1 MKVEVLSKTEKWKV
15 VEDGNI
21 CTPEGFSATGL
32 HCGIKRKRKDLG
44 WIYSA
49 MPANAAAV
57 YTTNQFQAPPLKVTQ
72 ESIAKDGTL
81 QAVLVNSGNAN
92 SCTGKLGLENA
103 YKMRKVF
110 AEKADLQEH
119 GVAVISTGIIGE
131 HLPMDKISAGVESIS
146 AVNCLDDATSF
157 EEAILTTDTF
167 TKNVCFQLQFGGK
180 IITIAGAAKGSGMVH
195 PNMATMLGFVT
206 TDVNIEQ
213 SALQQALKEVTSD
226 TFNMIT
232 VDGDTSTN
240 DMVLVLANGMAGNEE
255 WKQSDMEYNLF
266 KEGLQMVCQSLAQQ
280 IARDGEGAT
289 KLIEVHV
296 KGAITV
302 HDAQVIAKTIVG
314 SSLVKTAVFGEDP
327 NWGRIVS
334 AVGYSGI
341 IVNTEQIE
349 VKIGPI
355 TVVQNGMPVQFC
367 EKDAKTYLKNEKIE
381 IQVDLFNGTQ
391 KAKAWGCD
399 LSYDYVRINA
409 SYRT

>member
-1 MKVEVLSKTEKWKV
+1 MKVETITKKEKWKA
-15 VEDGNI
+15 VEEGNI
-21 CTPEGFSATGL
+21 CTPYGFFAGGL

-44 WIYSA
+44 WIYSNV
-49 MPANAAAV
+49 PANAAAV

-81 QAVLVNSGNAN
+81 QAILVNSGNAN
-92 SCTGKLGLENA
+92 SCTGQLGLENA
-103 YKMRKVF
+103 YTMRKVF
-110 AEKADLQEH
+110 AEKADLKEDDI
-119 GVAVISTGIIGE
+119 AVISTGVIGE
-131 HLPMDKISAGVESIS
+131 QLPIGKIAEGVESIS
-146 AVNCLDDATSF
+146 GIANMEDAMSF

-167 TKNVCFQLQFGGK
+167 TKHVCFQLQIEGK
-180 IITIAGAAKGSGMVH
+180 TITIAGAAKGSGMVH

-206 TDVNIEQ
+206 TDANIEQ
-213 SALQQALKEVTSD
+213 RALHQALKEVTTD

-240 DMVLVLANGMAGNEE
+240 DMVLVLANGMAGNKE
-255 WKQSDMEYNLF
+255 WRQTDLEYQLF
-266 KEGLQMVCQSLAQQ
+266 KEGLELVCQSLAQQ

-296 KGAITV
+296 KGAQTV
-302 HDAQVIAKTIVG
+302 DDAQVIAKTIVG
-314 SSLVKTAVFGEDP
+314 SSLVKTAVYGEDP

-341 IVNTEQIE
+341 RIDTEQIW

-355 TVVQNGMPVQFC
+355 SVVENGMPVPFC
-367 EKDAKTYLKNEKIE
+367 EEEAKNYLTNEKIE
-381 IQVDLFNGTQ
+381 ILVDLFIGEQ
-391 KAKAWGCD
+391 KATAWGCD

>member
-1 MKVEVLSKTEKWKV
+1 MKVETLTKTEMW
-15 VEDGNI
+15 VEKKEGNI
-21 CTPEGFSATGL
+21 CTPIGFMAGGL

-44 WIYSA
+44 WIYSTVA
-49 MPANAAAV
+49 ANAAAV
-57 YTTNQFQAPPLKVTQ
+57 YTTNQFQAAPLKVTQ

-81 QAVLVNSGNAN
+81 QGILVNSGNAN
-92 SCTGKLGLENA
+92 SCTGKTGLENA
-103 YKMRKVF
+103 YKMRKLF
-110 AEKADLQEH
+110 AEKTDLQEH
-119 GVAVISTGIIGE
+119 NIAIISTGVIGE
-131 HLPMDKISAGVESIS
+131 QLPIEKIEKGVESIS
-146 AVNCLDDATSF
+146 AIDSTLDASSF

-167 TKNVCFQLQFGGK
+167 TKNVCFQMQIGGK
-180 IITIAGAAKGSGMVH
+180 TITIAGAAKGSGMVH

-206 TDVNIEQ
+206 TDAKINPK
-213 SALQQALKEVTSD
+213 ALHQALKEVTTD

-255 WKQSDMEYNLF
+255 IQQNDLDYLVF
-266 KEGLQMVCQSLAQQ
+266 KEGLQLICQSLAQQ

-296 KGAITV
+296 KGAETV
-302 HDAQVIAKTIVG
+302 HGAQVIAKTIVG
-314 SSLVKTAVFGEDP
+314 SSLVKTAVYGEDP

-341 IVNTEQIE
+341 KIDTEEIQ

-355 TVVQNGMPVQFC
+355 EVVQKGMPVPFS
-367 EKDAKTYLKNEKIE
+367 EEDAKNYLKNERIE
-381 IQVDLFNGTQ
+381 IMVDLFAGDHQAT
-391 KAKAWGCD
+391 AWGCD